1 MQTKPSPLKLTTE
14 IKSLI
19 AGAFD
24 SGNVLVLGTVSQ
36 DQKPLLS
43 FRGSTAVFDDE
54 HLSFWIRNNQGGTIE
69 AIRNNPQVAMMYR
82 SSTVPMLQFS
92 GRARIA
98 QSPGE
103 RDRVFGLAHQK
114 EQAQDPERK
123 GVAVIVEL
131 DKIYGVLGFGKDGPI
146 WCSMERAQKT

>member
-1 MQTKPSPLKLTTE
+1 MQIKPSPLKLTAE
-14 IKSLI
+14 IKALI

-24 SGNVLVLGTVSQ
+24 SGNVLVLAAVSE
-36 DQKPLLS
+36 DHRPLLS

-54 HLSFWIRNNQGGTIE
+54 RLSFWVRNNQGGTIE
-69 AIRNNPQVAMMYR
+69 AIRHNSQVAMMYR

-92 GRARIA
+92 GRARIVES
-98 QSPGE
+98 QSDRG
-103 RDRVFGLAHQK
+103 RVFELSPQK

-131 DKIYGVLGFGKDGPI
+131 DKIFGVIGSGKAGPI
-146 WCSMERAQKT
+146 WCSMERAASA